1 MVAALLVPSMWP
13 QGAGPL
19 GLVASVRPAAPAP
32 GVSWIEPLLIACA
45 IVPALFFALVKGET
59 GGRSRAG
66 CLGWPLK
73 ALALWAG
80 ANVMAYPAGVLMYLG
95 TAELDRHPE
104 VWLVTAAS
112 PFAALAVAW
121 WFRPVLPPLRRP
133 YLVLRAV
140 LLLAACVTAVL
151 AAERSGLP
159 VTSVSGTWAGASLAA
174 ALACVAAWRM
184 ADGLAPLPQ
193 LAWAAAVLGAC
204 VAVGVTTGVDGLAV
218 LTGEQA
224 GSGAALWAA
233 FLLAVLQAAAVLLL
247 GSAVWRLV
255 RQLRTGTLSR
265 AADRSGGLWPPRPGE
280 VWYANVPFR
289 EDGNESKDRP
299 VLVLRA
305 SAGHADVLKIT
316 SQDKTGMPSHL
327 HLPLARWHRVLN
339 KESWLELRVTPLAY
353 ANFHDVQGL
362 CRPDVWREL
371 GRRGLRSGGRTD
383 ARPARPG
390 SRRKTPGR
398 R

>member
-1 MVAALLVPSMWP
+1 MTAALLVPSMWP
-13 QGAGPL
+13 QGAGPV
-19 GLVASVRPAAPAP
+19 GLAASARPAAPAP
-32 GVSWIEPLLIACA
+32 GVGWVELLMIACA
-45 IVPALFFALVKGET
+45 IVPALFFALVKGES
-59 GGRSRAG
+59 GGRSRTG

-73 ALALWAG
+73 LWTLWAG
-80 ANVMAYPAGVLMYLG
+80 ANVMAYPAGVLMYSG

-104 VWLVTAAS
+104 VWLVAAAS

-121 WFRPVLPPLRRP
+121 WFRPVLPPLHWP
-133 YLVLRAV
+133 YLVLRAA

-159 VTSVSGTWAGASLAA
+159 VTSVSGIWGGASLAA
-174 ALACVAAWRM
+174 ALVCVAAWRM

-193 LAWAAAVLGAC
+193 LAGAAAVLGGC
-204 VAVGVTTGVDGLAV
+204 VAVGATTGIDGLAV
-218 LTGEQA
+218 LTGEPA

-233 FLLAVLQAAAVLLL
+233 FLVAVLLVAAVGLL

-255 RQLRTGTLSR
+255 RQARTGTLNR
-265 AADRSGGLWPPRPGE
+265 AADRSGGLWPPRPGQ
-280 VWYANVPFR
+280 VWYATVPFR

-327 HLPLARWHRVLN
+327 HLPLAAWHRVLN

-371 GRRGLRSGGRTD
+371 GRRGLRSGGRAD
-383 ARPARPG
+383 VPAPRRG
-390 SRRKTPGR
+390 SRRRAPGR